1 MEERKEGSRK
11 DVVRKNAKI
20 SFGSLHF
27 RLSFTFVPLF

>member
-11 DVVRKNAKI
+11 DVVRKKAKI
-20 SFGSLHF
+20 SFRFLHF